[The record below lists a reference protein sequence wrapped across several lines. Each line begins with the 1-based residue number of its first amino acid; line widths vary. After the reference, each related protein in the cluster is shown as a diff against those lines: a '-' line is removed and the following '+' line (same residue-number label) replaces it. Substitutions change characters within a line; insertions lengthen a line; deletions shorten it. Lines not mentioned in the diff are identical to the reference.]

1 MDNLKIVVIGLAILL
16 LALTG
21 SAVDLTGSAGKAA
34 LTSIT
39 GIAPKS
45 FNETLNNSTNGTLN
59 STNTTGNLSELWRW
73 GGIPAGYSR
82 IGNKIV
88 PGTVA
93 EPNESVMQTPSQLVP
108 GNSRASESSGM
119 LVTPK

>member
-1 MDNLKIVVIGLAILL
+1 MDKLKIVVIGLALL
-16 LALTG
+16 SFALTC
-21 SAVDLTGSAGKAA
+21 SAVDLRGSAGKAA

-45 FNETLNNSTNGTLN
+45 FNETLNATNGTLN

-73 GGIPAGYSR
+73 GGIPSGYSR

-88 PGTVA
+88 PGTAA
-93 EPNESVMQTPSQLVP
+93 ESNESVMQTPSQLVP

>member
-1 MDNLKIVVIGLAILL
+1 MDKLKILAIVSALL
-16 LALTG
+16 LFALTC

-45 FNETLNNSTNGTLN
+45 FNVTMNNSTNMTLN
-59 STNTTGNLSELWRW
+59 STNVTGNLSELWKW

-82 IGNKIV
+82 VGNKIV
-88 PGTVA
+88 PGTAA

-108 GNSRASESSGM
+108 GNSRAGESTGM